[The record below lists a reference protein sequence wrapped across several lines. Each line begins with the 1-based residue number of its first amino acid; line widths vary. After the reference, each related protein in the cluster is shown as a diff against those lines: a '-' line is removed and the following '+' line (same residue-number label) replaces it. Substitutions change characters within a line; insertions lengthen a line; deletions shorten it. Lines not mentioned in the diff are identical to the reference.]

1 MTTIQTEIPV
11 IEITRVFYTGNEEIL
26 RIISVEDIK
35 SIEPDYDNKSIDVV
49 LNKTN
54 ENGLHEVE
62 SYYDD
67 VDKSFITMRFTNIV
81 RVY

>member
-1 MTTIQTEIPV
+1 MTTIQTQIPV
-11 IEITRVFYTGNEEIL
+11 IEITRIFYTGNEQIL

-35 SIEPDYDNKSIDVV
+35 SIEVDHIDKSIDIV
-49 LNKTN
+49 LNKTD
-54 ENGLHEVE
+54 EEGLHKVE

>member
-1 MTTIQTEIPV
+1 MTTIQTQIPV

-35 SIEPDYDNKSIDVV
+35 SIEVDHIDKSIDIV
-49 LNKTN
+49 LNKTD
-54 ENGLHEVE
+54 EDGLYEVE

-81 RVY
+81 KVY